1 MAKRLAVTKGRRDVP
16 MRLVFD
22 LRAQLDKAVEDFFA
36 GFPWPVMPS
45 LSTWRPAL
53 DLTIPDVRVVER
65 EDRYEISAKLPD
77 MTEDE
82 IEVRLSDGE
91 LTISGEKRQRREE
104 KGPDYRVAER
114 RYGAFSRCFRL
125 PKDVN
130 KEAIEATI
138 ENDVLTVILPKQAS

>member
-1 MAKRLAVTKGRRDVP
+1 MTKRLAVTKGRRDVA
-16 MRLVFD
+16 MRLVLD
-22 LRAQLDKAVEDFFA
+22 LRAQLDKAVEDIFA

-53 DLTIPDVRVVER
+53 DLTIPAVRVVER
-65 EDRYEISAKLPD
+65 EDRYEISAKFPG

-82 IEVRLSDGE
+82 IEVRLSDSE

-104 KGPDYRVAER
+104 EGPDYRVAER

-130 KEAIEATI
+130 EEAIEAAF
-138 ENDVLTVILPKQAS
+138 ENDVLTITLPKQVP